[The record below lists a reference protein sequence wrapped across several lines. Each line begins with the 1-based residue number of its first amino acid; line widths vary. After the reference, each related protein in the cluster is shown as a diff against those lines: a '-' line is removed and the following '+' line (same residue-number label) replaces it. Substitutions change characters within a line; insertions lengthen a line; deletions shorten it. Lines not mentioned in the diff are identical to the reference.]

1 MDESL
6 FEDAAWDN
14 PIKLSR
20 NFGCDLKHFSAACRN
35 LRDELNNREIH
46 ISSNQDLIA
55 IAKGSRYRHRDW
67 WQYVDP
73 AASKS
78 SGKED
83 LTAIVMWQCEN
94 HVLTCRKI
102 RGKWSLLAGYQ
113 VEDLIDI
120 IDSESDDLRSDRAQT
135 NRQTP
140 LVYDDELD
148 DVISFL
154 VEENNENPEVEDS
167 GPSTVPIHHDLDEE
181 DTERS
186 LLKLDRDLEKSSDF
200 EMNVHELVSDL
211 SEGVSRAS
219 TDPVDKIKQ
228 LTEEIETLNDRLHG
242 ANDQIA
248 LLNHQLRIER
258 DHNLS
263 LQKSGEFWKLRA
275 TEIGLTLDSTI
286 EEKIESY
293 RRALKRQAEYSEY
306 RVNELNKVIFNKD
319 SRIKELSSEVV
330 RLIRLMNGKQQ

>member
-1 MDESL
+1 M

-20 NFGCDLKHFSAACRN
+20 NFGCDLKHFSTACRN

-120 IDSESDDLRSDRAQT
+120 IDSESDDFHSDRAQT

-154 VEENNENPEVEDS
+154 VEENNESPELENS
-167 GPSTVPIHHDLDEE
+167 GLSSAPLHHDLDEE

-186 LLKLDRDLEKSSDF
+186 LLKLDRDIEKSAES
-200 EMNVHELVSDL
+200 ERNVHEVYSDSL
-211 SEGVSRAS
+211 EGTDQTRAYP
-219 TDPVDKIKQ
+219 DDDNRK
-228 LTEEIETLNDRLHG
+228 LDEEIEQLKDLLHD

-248 LLNHQLRIER
+248 LLNHQLRIEK

-263 LQKSGEFWKLRA
+263 LQKSRDFWRLKA
-275 TEIGLTLDSTI
+275 TEIGLTLDSAI
-286 EEKIESY
+286 NEKIELY
-293 RRALKRQAEYSEY
+293 RRALKRQAEHLES
-306 RVNELNKVIFNKD
+306 RVNELHKIILNKN
-319 SRIKELSSEVV
+319 SRIKELSSEIV
-330 RLIRLMNGKQQ
+330 RLTRKNNRK